1 MLSKPATWIIA
12 SVSMVALAV
21 FNWIEVSRLVE
32 SAAIVVHTHQVRDG
46 VVRLSSLLQEVEAA
60 ERAFLQTGDVAMLQS
75 YEAARDQLERDL
87 QQTRQL
93 TRGDVAE
100 EHRLQ
105 ELERLIRQRIDI
117 AASAVR
123 SAQQAGAPAAQQ
135 EIASGE
141 GLQVTESIRRVAGEL
156 QDEQRDLLAV
166 RAEAARTSA
175 ATISYAVQV
184 GFGVALAAV
193 AFAFSVARRANRD
206 LTLRVDE
213 ATTQLQSSLSS
224 LRESEAELRQARDEL
239 ERRVIERTEEL
250 ERSNG
255 ELEQF
260 AYVASHD
267 LQEPLRAISG
277 CVQIIERRYD
287 AQLDAKGHELIG
299 HTVAGVA
306 RMKELIDGLLAYSR
320 VNRVGGEVEALSSS
334 SIIDAAVL
342 QLESAVAE
350 SGAEIARGDLP
361 MVVGNRGQLIQLFQ
375 NLLGNALKYRGDVAP
390 RISVSATA
398 KGGMWDFAVRDNG
411 IGIEPQYFERVFS
424 IFQRLHT
431 RDEYPG
437 TGIGLALCKKIVER
451 AGGVIWIESEPGSGS
466 TFHFTLP
473 QVS

>member
-1 MLSKPATWIIA
+1 
-12 SVSMVALAV
+12 
-21 FNWIEVSRLVE
+21 
-32 SAAIVVHTHQVRDG
+32 
-46 VVRLSSLLQEVEAA
+46 
-60 ERAFLQTGDVAMLQS
+60 
-75 YEAARDQLERDL
+75 
-87 QQTRQL
+87 
-93 TRGDVAE
+93 
-100 EHRLQ
+100 
-105 ELERLIRQRIDI
+105 
-117 AASAVR
+117 
-123 SAQQAGAPAAQQ
+123 
-135 EIASGE
+135 
-141 GLQVTESIRRVAGEL
+141 VAGEL

-224 LRESEAELRQARDEL
+224 LRQSEAELRQARDEL

-250 ERSNG
+250 ERSNR